1 MGKLIFITGGSRS
14 GKSSLAVKLAQS
26 IRKRKIFIATCIPED
41 EEMKRRVMLHKK
53 SRPSSWKTIE
63 QRDVLVPILQ
73 KEVTAD
79 VVIIIDCLT
88 LFVSSLLIKESKED
102 SIKDEVEKAVA
113 IIKKGKATV
122 IIVSNEV
129 GSGLVPDN
137 KLGRDFRD
145 IVGTCNQ
152 IVAGGAD
159 KVTYMVSGIPLN
171 IKGASQ

>member
-41 EEMKRRVMLHKK
+41 DEMKRRVLLHRKN
-53 SRPSSWKTIE
+53 RPSSWRTIE
-63 QRDVLVPILQ
+63 QRDVLAPLLQ
-73 KEVTAD
+73 KEVKAD